1 MQLTD
6 IYHAVDN
13 DFEQVNAVIHRELT
27 SDVPLVEHIASY
39 IVDSGGKRLRPLVT
53 LLTGHALAAN
63 RNGLV
68 ELAVIIEFLHTATL
82 LHDDVVDTSELRRGR
97 PTANTRWGNGPSVL
111 VGDFLYSRAFQL
123 MVRLQSLP
131 VMNCLADAT
140 NVIAEGEVLQL
151 LNIRNPDVTPA
162 EYFRVIQGKT
172 AMLFAAATESAARLS
187 GASDAQ
193 VVLARDYGVALGMAF
208 QVQDDVLDY
217 SGDTDRLGKNIGDD
231 LAEGKVTLPLIYALE
246 EADTEGRGL
255 IRKAIREGNEDAAP
269 RINELVSDSN
279 ALPRSVEQAERYRDT
294 AIAAAAG
301 LPESP
306 FRDALTA
313 LAHMAVSR
321 DH

>member
-6 IYHAVDN
+6 IYHAVDS

-53 LLTGHALAAN
+53 LLTGRSLGAQ
-63 RNGLV
+63 REGLV

-123 MVRLQSLP
+123 MVRLQSLS

-140 NVIAEGEVLQL
+140 NIIAEGEVLQL
-151 LNIRNPDVTPA
+151 LNIRNPDVTPE
-162 EYFRVIQGKT
+162 EYFRVIRGKT
-172 AMLFAAATESAARLS
+172 AMLFSAATESAARIS
-187 GASDAQ
+187 NADDEQ
-193 VVLARDYGVALGMAF
+193 VTLAREYGTSLGMAF

-217 SGDTDRLGKNIGDD
+217 SGDSELLGKNIGDD
-231 LAEGKVTLPLIYALE
+231 LAEGKVTLPLIYALAQ
-246 EADTEGRGL
+246 ADGDTGNR
-255 IRKAIREGNEDAAP
+255 IRKAIREGDEEAAP
-269 RINELVSDSN
+269 MINEVVRDSG
-279 ALPRSVEQAERYRDT
+279 ALDWSTRQACTYRDD
-294 AIAAAAG
+294 AIAAASR
-301 LPESP
+301 LPESQ

-313 LAHMAVSR
+313 LARLAVDR
-321 DH
+321 NH